1 VYPIRPSSSFLLPPG
16 SVRHRRDDEG
26 AYVMGPIR
34 AGVTLNP
41 RLASKDM
48 AKEGSDEERAGRR
61 GVVVVGGKGG
71 RKKEK
76 PRWVFP

>member
-1 VYPIRPSSSFLLPPG
+1 
-16 SVRHRRDDEG
+16 
-26 AYVMGPIR
+26 MGPIR

-61 GVVVVGGKGG
+61 GVVVVVKGEG
-71 RKKEK
+71 RKRSPGGSSRSRPPCLLSREALLTGTSR
-76 PRWVFP
+76 PSYG

>member
-1 VYPIRPSSSFLLPPG
+1 
-16 SVRHRRDDEG
+16 
-26 AYVMGPIR
+26 MGPIR